1 MITISVEWLTKP
13 DGLGMD
19 KGLPF
24 VHKQMVLYFQRN
36 NEQEKLAKILPA
48 IMKSRFLMP
57 AHYAILA
64 KADHAMGIKDR
75 EKELTL
81 EYGLEK

>member
-1 MITISVEWLTKP
+1 
-13 DGLGMD
+13 MD

-24 VHKQMVLYFQRN
+24 VHKQMVLYLQRN
-36 NEQEKLAKILPA
+36 NEYEKLVKILPS

-64 KADHAMGIKDR
+64 KCDHELGIKDR
-75 EKELTL
+75 EKELSL